1 MTIPEE
7 TDITA
12 RRRWLAIGA
21 ATIPLLFSY
30 ISIAAAFTTD
40 ADGESL
46 VGAGGAALGFGLVPF
61 VFLLLAFVSVHK
73 AASMAVLKAMGWFLL
88 LAFPIGVLAPA
99 LGATAGYAA
108 GATVALRPSIH
119 SNKKVR
125 WVAAGLTVVYVLF
138 LLLFIPAA
146 GIMAGAMTPLMA
158 IGFADEYS
166 IWMANRSGQRV

>member
-119 SNKKVR
+119 STKKVR
-125 WVAAGLTVVYVLF
+125 WIAAGLTVVYVLF

-146 GIMAGAMTPLMA
+146 GVMAGAMIPLMA
-158 IGFADEYS
+158 VGFADEYS
-166 IWMANRSGQRV
+166 IWMANRVSEA